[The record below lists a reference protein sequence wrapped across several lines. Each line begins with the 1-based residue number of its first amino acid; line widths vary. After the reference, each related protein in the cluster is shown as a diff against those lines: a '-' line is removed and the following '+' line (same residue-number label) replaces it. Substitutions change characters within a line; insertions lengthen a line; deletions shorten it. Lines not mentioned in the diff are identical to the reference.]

1 MQNFNILDHPICFT
15 FPRRVVPLPAWRQH
29 IPFAMLL
36 VDLLKPKT
44 FVELGVHYGDSYCA
58 FCQAVTELQLRT
70 TCYGVDTW
78 KGDPHASF
86 YGPDVLADLK
96 AHHDPLYGSFS
107 SLVRSKFDEALQH
120 FSDGSI
126 DILHIDG
133 YHTYEAVRHD
143 FETWL
148 PKVSPR
154 GIILFHDISEK
165 QTDFG
170 VWKLW
175 DELKV
180 KYPSFE
186 FLHGHG
192 LGLIAVGEQVPETL
206 NWLFQAN
213 DKEIAAIQNFF
224 FLLGSRL
231 TDKMSPAGQNQ
242 LDMQADIPFSGMAGD
257 WLGNKI
263 KLEDLKAAQA
273 ELDNIRHSIYFQLAW
288 KVRAFM
294 NVVLPLGVKKN
305 AERILIGMRAWLAR
319 RRSRPL
325 QEITDKVTL
334 LARQYL
340 RGTGLVIGSLPQ
352 NLIFSP
358 LVSFDLV
365 DESGHPESQL
375 QLSNKKIRLVKLAE
389 LGNEL
394 YDFVVYNDRSQKLS
408 SPIEALQGGLR
419 TLKPSGILYISTS
432 MESVLA
438 KSISVMNSREME
450 IKVLDSIVNPG
461 DASQEQ
467 IYIIEKA
474 NYTAKIIDMLQRNPH
489 LDPEYMVD
497 VIVPIYN
504 AYEDVQRCV
513 YSLFKYQDIYRVI
526 LVNDSS
532 TDMRIGEFL
541 NTLRTHSCERFEIVE
556 NQNNLGYLKTAN
568 VGMRMSEKDVIL
580 LNSDTVVT
588 IGWARKIRA
597 CAYFRHCIA
606 TVTPFSNNGVECS
619 IPEPGD
625 NNEIPS
631 GFTIE
636 SFAELVEN
644 CSLQQY
650 PELVTA
656 VGFCM
661 YIRRD
666 VIKEIGYLD
675 EENFGLGYGEENDFS
690 MRAARRGYKNVL
702 CDNTFIF
709 HKGGSS
715 FSKRRNALIQKSAKV
730 LDKLYPD
737 FWPAMH
743 FFWRSKP
750 LKELQN
756 NIRRAVELQES
767 SRL

>member
-231 TDKMSPAGQNQ
+231 TDKTHPNAYGSSMIGTSVAEIE
-242 LDMQADIPFSGMAGD
+242 LE
-257 WLGNKI
+257 KI
-263 KLEDLKAAQA
+263 KASMAWRFTRKLQSM
-273 ELDNIRHSIYFQLAW
+273 LDII
-288 KVRAFM
+288 
-294 NVVLPLGVKKN
+294 LPPGT
-305 AERILIGMRAWLAR
+305 R
-319 RRSRPL
+319 RR
-325 QEITDKVTL
+325 IF
-334 LARQYL
+334 ARQVL
-340 RGTGLVIGSLPQ
+340 TRFAAL
-352 NLIFSP
+352 
-358 LVSFDLV
+358 
-365 DESGHPESQL
+365 
-375 QLSNKKIRLVKLAE
+375 
-389 LGNEL
+389 
-394 YDFVVYNDRSQKLS
+394 FVR
-408 SPIEALQGGLR
+408 
-419 TLKPSGILYISTS
+419 
-432 MESVLA
+432 
-438 KSISVMNSREME
+438 
-450 IKVLDSIVNPG
+450 
-461 DASQEQ
+461 
-467 IYIIEKA
+467 
-474 NYTAKIIDMLQRNPH
+474 
-489 LDPEYMVD
+489 
-497 VIVPIYN
+497 
-504 AYEDVQRCV
+504 
-513 YSLFKYQDIYRVI
+513 
-526 LVNDSS
+526 
-532 TDMRIGEFL
+532 
-541 NTLRTHSCERFEIVE
+541 
-556 NQNNLGYLKTAN
+556 
-568 VGMRMSEKDVIL
+568 
-580 LNSDTVVT
+580 
-588 IGWARKIRA
+588 
-597 CAYFRHCIA
+597 
-606 TVTPFSNNGVECS
+606 
-619 IPEPGD
+619 
-625 NNEIPS
+625 
-631 GFTIE
+631 
-636 SFAELVEN
+636 
-644 CSLQQY
+644 
-650 PELVTA
+650 
-656 VGFCM
+656 
-661 YIRRD
+661 
-666 VIKEIGYLD
+666 
-675 EENFGLGYGEENDFS
+675 
-690 MRAARRGYKNVL
+690 
-702 CDNTFIF
+702 
-709 HKGGSS
+709 
-715 FSKRRNALIQKSAKV
+715 
-730 LDKLYPD
+730 
-737 FWPAMH
+737 
-743 FFWRSKP
+743 
-750 LKELQN
+750 
-756 NIRRAVELQES
+756 
-767 SRL
+767 